1 MLKLLSSNDV
11 SISQLE
17 KQLSIVVTFEV
28 SKFFKSK
35 EVNLIHFLNIL
46 YIVFRDEVLKLL
58 KFNEVILEQP

>member
-11 SISQLE
+11 SVSQLE

-35 EVNLIHFLNIL
+35 EVNLTHFLNIL

-58 KFNEVILEQP
+58 KFNEVIVEQP